1 MWVAQL
7 SQLFQEEGPAG
18 GWVPEESGAGIY
30 LRASNTGMRCIWCR
44 ASQVPV
50 TGEQPADRGS
60 GGSMSACGNSRRE
73 GRSGKNGR
81 TRCGRSQSYIL

>member
-18 GWVPEESGAGIY
+18 GWVPEGPGAGIC
-30 LRASNTGMRCIWCR
+30 LWAFNTDVRCVWCR

-50 TGEQPADRGS
+50 RG
-60 GGSMSACGNSRRE
+60 
-73 GRSGKNGR
+73 
-81 TRCGRSQSYIL
+81 